1 MAVNF
6 WPFVKY
12 SKTHRMSDIL
22 KQGLEWKK
30 IRTITQTDLLSPQ
43 AAASYLP
50 SLLEVSRQASVAFPS
65 SASIPQDF
73 TSRVAFDMEGL
84 MQKYIDTSDYKKFEL
99 ATDMVYKRS
108 VELVQEAMLEHTEDL
123 PGVVSDNESYLKRLL
138 KSGNLSTEE
147 VGAEVAGLLLAA
159 VDTTSNYMNWIM
171 LHLARNPD
179 KQEKLAKELKE
190 ILKGGDYNKDQP
202 LPYLQAC
209 YRESHRLTPV
219 QLGIFRYLDEPIDLN
234 GYNIPVGTKLTFNLE
249 AIQKDPSYVDTPEVY
264 SPERWLAEAV
274 ESRKGTPSEILD
286 HRLLATPFSFG
297 PRMCLG
303 GRLAELEIKTLF
315 ARLVQDWE
323 FTIAPDSPEVKVH
336 EFLFLTPLPSPKF
349 EIKRRV

>member
-1 MAVNF
+1 
-6 WPFVKY
+6 
-12 SKTHRMSDIL
+12 
-22 KQGLEWKK
+22 
-30 IRTITQTDLLSPQ
+30 
-43 AAASYLP
+43 
-50 SLLEVSRQASVAFPS
+50 
-65 SASIPQDF
+65 
-73 TSRVAFDMEGL
+73 
-84 MQKYIDTSDYKKFEL
+84 
-99 ATDMVYKRS
+99 
-108 VELVQEAMLEHTEDL
+108 
-123 PGVVSDNESYLKRLL
+123 VV
-138 KSGNLSTEE
+138 
-147 VGAEVAGLLLAA
+147 GLLLAA

-171 LHLARNPD
+171 LHLACNPD

-219 QLGIFRYLDEPIDLN
+219 QLGIYRYLDEPIGTYIYIQLIIVINFIVIFHHHSSPLSSSDLN
-234 GYNIPVGTKLTFNLE
+234 GYNIPAGTKLTFNLE
-249 AIQKDPSYVDTPEVY
+249 AIQKDPAFVDAPEVY
-264 SPERWLAEAV
+264 SPERWLPEAV

-315 ARLVQDWE
+315 ARLVQDYE

-349 EIKRRV
+349 EIKRRI